1 MHLLKV
7 SVIMPS
13 YNSAAYVREAISSV
27 LDQTYKN
34 WELIIVDDASTD
46 NSIDVIRP
54 YVENDPRIRLH
65 VSEKNAGAA
74 ATRNKCTE
82 LATGDV
88 IAFLDSDDL
97 WLKEKLEK
105 QVAVYQS
112 DPSAT
117 FVFTHYQCMD
127 KDGNP
132 FGKEI
137 KTLPV
142 LDYNELLKAC
152 SIGCLTVSYNVN
164 ILGKR
169 FFVDYGHEDYILWLQ
184 ILKEGHQ
191 AIGVPESLAWY
202 RITKGSLSANKLKAA
217 GWQWNIYRK
226 FEKLNVLQSMYYFV
240 LYAFAAIRK
249 HYL

>member
-1 MHLLKV
+1 MQLLKV
-7 SVIMPS
+7 SVVMPS
-13 YNSAAYVREAISSV
+13 YNSAAYVRDAISSV
-27 LDQTYKN
+27 LGQTYQN

-46 NSIDVIRP
+46 NSVDVIRP
-54 YVENDPRIRLH
+54 YTDTDPRIRLH
-65 VSEKNAGAA
+65 INEKNAGAA

-82 LATGDV
+82 LATGDI

-117 FVFTHYQCMD
+117 FVFTHYGCMN
-127 KDGNP
+127 KDGEP

-137 KTLPV
+137 GTLP
-142 LDYNELLKAC
+142 LLTYTDLLKGC

-164 ILGKR
+164 ALGKR
-169 FFVDYGHEDYILWLQ
+169 FFVDYGHEDYILWLE
-184 ILKEGHQ
+184 ILKEGNN
-191 AIGVPESLAWY
+191 AVGVPELLARY
-202 RITKGSLSANKLKAA
+202 RITKGSLSANKIKAA

-226 FEKLNVLQSMYYFV
+226 FEKLNVLQSTYYFV
-240 LYAFAAIRK
+240 LYAFAAVRK
-249 HYL
+249 HYF